1 MTAVQSTPE
10 VEPDSATPGGDGKRR
25 AKFDALALQQLL
37 APVRRATAKAQRIQ
51 WIASAATV
59 VPFVG
64 MVELGRVLLSD
75 GPVNTAR
82 VWTIVGVVVGALLV
96 RTVAGGTALTITH
109 FADVDL
115 QRSLRRRI
123 VDTLGRLPLGWFN
136 GTSSGEVRKV
146 VQNDV
151 YLFDDTLWENI
162 RVGRPD
168 AGDADIEDAVRTAG
182 LMSVVARLPDGW
194 QTQVGEG
201 GSALSGG
208 ERQRVSIA
216 RALIK
221 NAPIVLFD
229 EATSALDPE
238 NEDHVADSI
247 RRLAH
252 ASTVIVVAHKVS
264 TVAAADNIVVLSA
277 DGTVQDSGTHADLI
291 TRGGQYA
298 DFWSQR
304 MSATGWTMVTK

>member
-10 VEPDSATPGGDGKRR
+10 VEPDSATPGGDATRR

-96 RTVAGGTALTITH
+96 RTVAGGTALTMTH

-168 AGDADIEDAVRTAG
+168 AGDADIEDAARTG
-182 LMSVVARLPDGW
+182 L
-194 QTQVGEG
+194 
-201 GSALSGG
+201 SAS
-208 ERQRVSIA
+208 
-216 RALIK
+216 
-221 NAPIVLFD
+221 
-229 EATSALDPE
+229 
-238 NEDHVADSI
+238 
-247 RRLAH
+247 
-252 ASTVIVVAHKVS
+252 
-264 TVAAADNIVVLSA
+264 VLS
-277 DGTVQDSGTHADLI
+277 
-291 TRGGQYA
+291 
-298 DFWSQR
+298 
-304 MSATGWTMVTK
+304 